1 MRFSERGE
9 QMAGKSK
16 VEGITVVIGGNTSGL
31 SKALSGINE
40 EIKHTQS
47 GLNSVNRLLKLDPKN
62 TELLRQK
69 QQLLAEKIGE
79 TKVKL
84 DALRQAE
91 VQMQQQVK
99 EGKIAQEEYD
109 KLKREI
115 IATEQALKDLETEA
129 RNSNVVLSQIGEVGK
144 KFQEAGDKISGVGA
158 DLTKSVT
165 TPIAALGTL
174 AVKTASDFDSAMS
187 QVAAVS
193 GATGAELE
201 ALRDKAREM
210 GAKTKFSASE
220 AAEAMNYMAM
230 AGWKTEDMLG
240 GIEGIMNLA
249 AASGED
255 LATTSDIVTD
265 ALTAFGLSAEDS
277 GHFADILASASSNA
291 NTNVGLMGETFKYVA
306 PLAGSLGYSAEDTA
320 TAIGLMANAGI
331 KGSQAGTSLRSV
343 MTRLAK
349 PTKESQTAMDA
360 LGLSITD
367 SSGKMKPLSEIMDD
381 MRKSFS
387 GLTEEEKASYAAMLG
402 GQEAMSGLLAIVN
415 ASDKDF
421 EKLSSAI
428 NNASYNIDEI
438 SDALQKSGVQW
449 EKYYN
454 KAWKTGG
461 SMDGVLDDVI
471 YNLTQAGTS
480 AKELQEYLQFE
491 YDMDADDAVKT
502 IEIVQ
507 EALESSKGAAEQ
519 MAEVMQDNLA
529 GQLTILK
536 SQMEELFISIGEVLM
551 PVIRDIVTWIQG
563 IVDKLN
569 SMDEGTRNTII
580 TIALLIAALGPVLMI
595 IGNITSG
602 IGGLLIVLSKM
613 GPIVTGIGSVFSS
626 VFSFIV
632 ANPIVLLIA
641 AIVGLVALIA
651 TKGDEIQGIL
661 QKVDDFMQ
669 NIFAKDW
676 AEVFP
681 FLGNILNAFSANLKN
696 IWDSIM
702 LAMNGVIDFI
712 RGVFTGDWE
721 RAWKGL
727 KEIFG
732 GIVGS
737 LVAVMKAPLNGIIAL
752 VNGMI
757 DGINW
762 VIRKVNSLSFTNPFS
777 GEKVGFHFG
786 EIGKIPYLAKG
797 GVLSQGSAVVGEA
810 GPELLTVMGNRA
822 IVQPL
827 TNQTTNTSHLGGMT
841 VHVYGAAGQ
850 DVRELADL
858 VADKVQE
865 AIERQEAVY
874 A

>member
-1 MRFSERGE
+1 
-9 QMAGKSK
+9 
-16 VEGITVVIGGNTSGL
+16 
-31 SKALSGINE
+31 
-40 EIKHTQS
+40 
-47 GLNSVNRLLKLDPKN
+47 
-62 TELLRQK
+62 
-69 QQLLAEKIGE
+69 
-79 TKVKL
+79 
-84 DALRQAE
+84 
-91 VQMQQQVK
+91 
-99 EGKIAQEEYD
+99 
-109 KLKREI
+109 
-115 IATEQALKDLETEA
+115 
-129 RNSNVVLSQIGEVGK
+129 
-144 KFQEAGDKISGVGA
+144 
-158 DLTKSVT
+158 
-165 TPIAALGTL
+165 
-174 AVKTASDFDSAMS
+174 
-187 QVAAVS
+187 
-193 GATGAELE
+193 
-201 ALRDKAREM
+201 
-210 GAKTKFSASE
+210 
-220 AAEAMNYMAM
+220 
-230 AGWKTEDMLG
+230 
-240 GIEGIMNLA
+240 
-249 AASGED
+249 
-255 LATTSDIVTD
+255 
-265 ALTAFGLSAEDS
+265 
-277 GHFADILASASSNA
+277 
-291 NTNVGLMGETFKYVA
+291 MGETFKYVA

>member
-1 MRFSERGE
+1 
-9 QMAGKSK
+9 MARKSGGTK
-16 VEGITVVIGGNTSGL
+16 IRGITIELGGDTSGL
-31 SKALSGINE
+31 SKALSDVNGKIRN
-40 EIKHTQS
+40 TQS
-47 GLNSVNRLLKLDPKN
+47 QLKDVNRLLKLDPKN
-62 TELLRQK
+62 TDLLRQR
-69 QQLLAEKIGE
+69 QELLAKAVGE
-79 TKVKL
+79 TKEKL
-84 DALRQAE
+84 DSLKDAE
-91 VQMQQQVK
+91 KLVQQEVK
-99 EGKIAQEEYD
+99 EGKASQEQYEA
-109 KLKREI
+109 LQREI
-115 IATEQALKDLETEA
+115 AATEQALKDLEQQA
-129 RNSNVVLSQIGEVGK
+129 QNSNVVLSQIGEVGK
-144 KFQEAGDKISGVGA
+144 KLQEAGDKISGVGA

-193 GATGAELE
+193 GATGEELE

-291 NTNVGLMGETFKYVA
+291 NTNVSLMGETFKYVA

-349 PTKESQTAMDA
+349 PTKESQTAMNA

-421 EKLSSAI
+421 ENLSGAI
-428 NNASYNIDEI
+428 NDCN
-438 SDALQKSGVQW
+438 
-449 EKYYN
+449 
-454 KAWKTGG
+454 G
-461 SMDGVLDDVI
+461 S
-471 YNLTQAGTS
+471 
-480 AKELQEYLQFE
+480 
-491 YDMDADDAVKT
+491 
-502 IEIVQ
+502 
-507 EALESSKGAAEQ
+507 AAE

-580 TIALLIAALGPVLMI
+580 TIALLVAALGPVLMI
-595 IGNITSG
+595 IGNITNG

-613 GPIVTGIGSVFSS
+613 GPIVMGIGSVFSS
-626 VFSFIV
+626 VFSFIS

-676 AEVFP
+676 TEVFGP
-681 FLGNILNAFSANLKN
+681 VLGNILNAFSANLKN

-786 EIGKIPYLAKG
+786 EIGKVPYLAKG

-827 TNQTTNTSHLGGMT
+827 TNQTTNTSYLGGMT
-841 VHVYGAAGQ
+841 VNVYGAAGQ

>member
-129 RNSNVVLSQIGEVGK
+129 RNSNVVLTQIGEVGK
-144 KFQEAGDKISGVGA
+144 KLQEAGDKISGVGA

-193 GATGAELE
+193 GATGEELE

-421 EKLSSAI
+421 ENLSGAI
-428 NNASYNIDEI
+428 NDCN
-438 SDALQKSGVQW
+438 
-449 EKYYN
+449 
-454 KAWKTGG
+454 G
-461 SMDGVLDDVI
+461 S
-471 YNLTQAGTS
+471 
-480 AKELQEYLQFE
+480 
-491 YDMDADDAVKT
+491 
-502 IEIVQ
+502 
-507 EALESSKGAAEQ
+507 AAE

-613 GPIVTGIGSVFSS
+613 GPIVMGIGSVFSS

-727 KEIFG
+727 KEIFW

-797 GVLSQGSAVVGEA
+797 GILSQGSAVVGEA
-810 GPELLTVMGNRA
+810 GPELLTMMGNRA

-827 TNQTTNTSHLGGMT
+827 TNQTTTNTSYLGGMT
-841 VHVYGAAGQ
+841 VNVYGAAGQ
-850 DVRELADL
+850 DVEELADL
-858 VADKVQE
+858 VADKVQAE
-865 AIERQEAVY
+865 IQRQEAVY

>member
-1 MRFSERGE
+1 
-9 QMAGKSK
+9 MARKSGGTK
-16 VEGITVVIGGNTSGL
+16 IRGITIELGGDTSGL
-31 SKALSGINE
+31 SKALSDVNGKIRN
-40 EIKHTQS
+40 TQS
-47 GLNSVNRLLKLDPKN
+47 QLKDVNRLLKLDPKN
-62 TELLRQK
+62 TDLLRQR
-69 QQLLAEKIGE
+69 QELLAKAVGE
-79 TKVKL
+79 TKEKL
-84 DALRQAE
+84 DSLKDAE
-91 VQMQQQVK
+91 KLVQQEVK
-99 EGKIAQEEYD
+99 EGKASQEQYEA
-109 KLKREI
+109 LQREI
-115 IATEQALKDLETEA
+115 AATEQALKDLEQQA
-129 RNSNVVLSQIGEVGK
+129 QNSNVVLSQIGEVGK
-144 KFQEAGDKISGVGA
+144 KLQEAGDKISGVGA

-193 GATGAELE
+193 GATGEELE

-291 NTNVGLMGETFKYVA
+291 NTNVSLMGETFKYVA

-421 EKLSSAI
+421 ENLSGAI
-428 NNASYNIDEI
+428 NDCN
-438 SDALQKSGVQW
+438 
-449 EKYYN
+449 
-454 KAWKTGG
+454 G
-461 SMDGVLDDVI
+461 S
-471 YNLTQAGTS
+471 
-480 AKELQEYLQFE
+480 
-491 YDMDADDAVKT
+491 
-502 IEIVQ
+502 
-507 EALESSKGAAEQ
+507 AAE

-580 TIALLIAALGPVLMI
+580 TIALLVAALGPVLMI
-595 IGNITSG
+595 IGNITNG

-613 GPIVTGIGSVFSS
+613 GPIVMGIGSVFSS
-626 VFSFIV
+626 VFSFIS

-676 AEVFP
+676 TEVFGP
-681 FLGNILNAFSANLKN
+681 VLGNILNAFSANLKN

-786 EIGKIPYLAKG
+786 EIGKVPYLAKG

-827 TNQTTNTSHLGGMT
+827 TNQTTNTSYLGGMT
-841 VHVYGAAGQ
+841 VNVYGAAGQ

>member
-1 MRFSERGE
+1 
-9 QMAGKSK
+9 MARKSGGTK
-16 VEGITVVIGGNTSGL
+16 IRGITIELGGDTSGL
-31 SKALSGINE
+31 SKALSDVNGQIRN
-40 EIKHTQS
+40 TQS
-47 GLNSVNRLLKLDPKN
+47 QLKDVNRLLKLDPKN
-62 TELLRQK
+62 TDLLRQR
-69 QQLLAEKIGE
+69 QDLLAKAVGE
-79 TKVKL
+79 TKEKL
-84 DALRQAE
+84 DSLKDAE
-91 VQMQQQVK
+91 KLVQQEVK
-99 EGKIAQEEYD
+99 EGKASQEQYEA
-109 KLKREI
+109 LQREI
-115 IATEQALKDLETEA
+115 AATEQALKDLEQQA
-129 RNSNVVLSQIGEVGK
+129 QNSNVVLSQIGEVGK
-144 KFQEAGDKISGVGA
+144 KLQEAGDKISGVGA

-193 GATGAELE
+193 GATGEELE

-291 NTNVGLMGETFKYVA
+291 NTNVSLMGETFKYVA

-367 SSGKMKPLSEIMDD
+367 SSGKMKPLSEIMND

-421 EKLSSAI
+421 ENLSGAI
-428 NNASYNIDEI
+428 NDCN
-438 SDALQKSGVQW
+438 
-449 EKYYN
+449 
-454 KAWKTGG
+454 G
-461 SMDGVLDDVI
+461 S
-471 YNLTQAGTS
+471 
-480 AKELQEYLQFE
+480 
-491 YDMDADDAVKT
+491 
-502 IEIVQ
+502 
-507 EALESSKGAAEQ
+507 AAE

-580 TIALLIAALGPVLMI
+580 TIALLVAALGPVLMI
-595 IGNITSG
+595 IGNITNG

-613 GPIVTGIGSVFSS
+613 GPIVMGIGSVFSS
-626 VFSFIV
+626 VFSFIS

-676 AEVFP
+676 TEVFGP
-681 FLGNILNAFSANLKN
+681 VLGNILNAFSANLKN

-786 EIGKIPYLAKG
+786 EIGKVPYLAKG

-827 TNQTTNTSHLGGMT
+827 TNQTTNTSYLGGMT
-841 VHVYGAAGQ
+841 VNVYGAAGQ
-850 DVRELADL
+850 DVEELADL
-858 VADKVQE
+858 VADRVQAE
-865 AIERQEAVY
+865 IQRQEAVY